1 MKYNHSL
8 RLIALGILGSFMI
21 APHPMVM
28 AMTKQ
33 KVLQKLSSVPVFSI
47 VSKDTQQ
54 PLVVTA
60 TDKGTKKSANIIN
73 FFLSPDEAK
82 KFMDRL
88 QADNK
93 EVATKSEVRVSSLA
107 LAYAAFQEQQ
117 KDKKVEIT
125 VLPDTSSLKQ
135 AGEILK
141 KNKQDPSKFAGIP
154 LFFPAQKKDGKIAP
168 LSLEVPGE
176 KGASQSVTPMYLAYD
191 LVSQQLDDA
200 KKKSPEIKDAYV
212 EMTTLGQLVDILEK
226 NDDSLSQSIQLV
238 PSAESLKM
246 ASTYKP
252 YPEPGKSVP
261 KSGEAPKPGAAPTTA
276 PPAPAAPAAA
286 PTPPTAPT
294 PPVAPEAPKK

>member
-1 MKYNHSL
+1 M
-8 RLIALGILGSFMI
+8 A
-21 APHPMVM
+21 M

-33 KVLQKLSSVPVFSI
+33 QVLQKLSSVPVFSI

-60 TDKGTKKSANIIN
+60 TDKSTKKSANIIN
-73 FFLSPDEAK
+73 FFLNPDEAK
-82 KFMDRL
+82 KFMEKL
-88 QADNK
+88 QTDNK
-93 EVATKSEVRVSSLA
+93 DVATKSEVRVSSLA

-125 VLPDTSSLKQ
+125 VLPDMNSLKQ

-168 LSLEVPGE
+168 LSLQVPGE
-176 KGASQSVTPMYLAYD
+176 KGASQNVTPMYLAYD

-238 PSAESLKM
+238 PSAESLKVV
-246 ASTYKP
+246 STFKP
-252 YPEPGKSVP
+252 YPEPGKAAPKAGEVP
-261 KSGEAPKPGAAPTTA
+261 KPAAA
-276 PPAPAAPAAA
+276 PPAATPTPPAA
-286 PTPPTAPT
+286 PTPPAT
-294 PPVAPEAPKK
+294 PEAPKK

>member
-1 MKYNHSL
+1 MKYTHSL
-8 RLIALGILGSFMI
+8 RLIALGILGSFVI
-21 APHPMVM
+21 APQPMVM

-33 KVLQKLSSVPVFSI
+33 KVLQKLSAVPVFSI

-60 TDKGTKKSANIIN
+60 TDKNTKKSANIIN
-73 FFLSPDEAK
+73 FFLNPDEAK
-82 KFMDRL
+82 KFMERL
-88 QADNK
+88 QTDNK
-93 EVATKSEVRVSSLA
+93 DVATKSEVRVSSLA

-125 VLPDTSSLKQ
+125 VLPDMNSLKQ

-168 LSLEVPGE
+168 LSLQVPGE
-176 KGASQSVTPMYLAYD
+176 KGASQSVTPMYLTYD

-238 PSAESLKM
+238 PSAESLKVV
-246 ASTYKP
+246 STYKP
-252 YPEPGKSVP
+252 YPEPGKSAP
-261 KSGEAPKPGAAPTTA
+261 KSGEAPKPAAAP
-276 PPAPAAPAAA
+276 PAA
-286 PTPPTAPT
+286 PTPPAA
-294 PPVAPEAPKK
+294 APEAPKK

>member
-1 MKYNHSL
+1 MKYTHSL
-8 RLIALGILGSFMI
+8 RLFALTIFGALVI

-33 KVLQKLSSVPVFSI
+33 QVLQKLSSVPVFSI

-60 TDKGTKKSANIIN
+60 TDKSTQKSANIIN
-73 FFLSPDEAK
+73 FFLNPEEAK
-82 KFMDRL
+82 KFMEKL

-93 EVATKSEVRVSSLA
+93 DVAAKSEVRVSSLA

-125 VLPDTSSLKQ
+125 VLPDTNSLKQ

-141 KNKQDPSKFAGIP
+141 RSKQDPSKFAGIP
-154 LFFPAQKKDGKIAP
+154 LFFPAQKGKKGSIDP
-168 LSLEVPGE
+168 LSLQVPGE
-176 KGASQSVTPMYLAYD
+176 KGASQNVTPMYLSYE
-191 LVSQQLDDA
+191 LVSQQLEDA

-212 EMTTLGQLVDILEK
+212 EMTTLGQLVGILEK

-238 PSAESLKM
+238 PSADSLKVV
-246 ASTYKP
+246 SQNIYKP
-252 YPEPGKSVP
+252 YPEPGKQAP
-261 KSGEAPKPGAAPTTA
+261 KAGEAPKTEPAKPEAPKAAP
-276 PPAPAAPAAA
+276 PQPAAA
-286 PTPPTAPT
+286 PPA
-294 PPVAPEAPKK
+294 APEAPKK